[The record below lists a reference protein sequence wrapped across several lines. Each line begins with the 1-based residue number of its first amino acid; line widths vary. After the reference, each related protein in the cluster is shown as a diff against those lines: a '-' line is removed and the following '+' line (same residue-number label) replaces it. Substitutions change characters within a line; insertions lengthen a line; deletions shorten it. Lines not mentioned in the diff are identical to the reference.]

1 MRSLW
6 REPFV
11 VIAPLGHPVLESEI
25 VGLEQIV
32 AYPVITIGDP
42 MADQSVGYEAWS
54 AIQASRLKPP
64 IGIVSHQPTTLAAM
78 VRAGHGLGLV
88 NLLVAAMVRKEGLG
102 VRKIENSNL
111 YREVGLWW
119 HSERPLSRASLAF
132 IDLVLAAPLPTGT
145 WAVPEAD

>member
-1 MRSLW
+1 M
-6 REPFV
+6 
-11 VIAPLGHPVLESEI
+11 
-25 VGLEQIV
+25 